1 MSYTKNKYEDFCKNN
16 NFILLEIEYFNYNNI
31 EDILNKWLND

>member
-1 MSYTKNKYEDFCKNN
+1 MSYTKNKYEDFRKNN

-31 EDILNKWLND
+31 EDILNRWLND